1 MPALEILVSVLSES
15 IKVTLFVLVM
25 MVAVDFINVKTKG
38 KLESILQT
46 GNKWKQYIVASMLG
60 SAPGCLGSFAGV
72 SLYIHGMISL
82 GALTG
87 LMLATSGDEA
97 FVMLAMVPETA
108 IILFIILFLLGIIVG
123 YLTDYFIKKYKI
135 RTCSD
140 CEFKQYHPGQEGYKH
155 YFKDHIWT
163 HIIRGHLIRIFLWT
177 FGALLVVEFAMTFV
191 DLQSIT
197 SEYTFLLLVLGVLI
211 GLIPESGPHL
221 IFVMLFA
228 KGLIPFS
235 VLFASSVVQDGHGML
250 PMLSYSIKDSVL
262 IKIFNLVFGLTL
274 GTIIYVLGF

>member
-1 MPALEILVSVLSES
+1 MEVIIDVFKESV
-15 IKVTLFVLVM
+15 KVTLFVLVM

-46 GNKWKQYIVASMLG
+46 GNKWKQYIVSSLLG

-72 SLYIHGMISL
+72 SLYIHGMISF

-97 FVMLAMVPETA
+97 FIMLAIIPDTA
-108 IILFIILFLLGIIVG
+108 LILFGILFLLGIFAG
-123 YLTDYFIKKYKI
+123 YFTDYFIKKFNI
-135 RTCSD
+135 ATCTD
-140 CEFKQYHPGQEGYKH
+140 CEFKQYHPGKEGYKH

-163 HIIRGHLIRIFLWT
+163 HIIKGHLLKVFLWT
-177 FGALLVVEFAMTFV
+177 FGALLVVEYAMTFA
-191 DLQSIT
+191 DLQNIT
-197 SEYTFLLLVLGVLI
+197 SDYTFLLFILAALI

-235 VLFASSVVQDGHGML
+235 VLFTSSVVQDGHGML
-250 PMLSYSIKDSVL
+250 PMLSYSVKDTLRIKVFNL
-262 IKIFNLVFGLTL
+262 IFGLVFGL
-274 GTIIYVLGF
+274 IIFLVGY